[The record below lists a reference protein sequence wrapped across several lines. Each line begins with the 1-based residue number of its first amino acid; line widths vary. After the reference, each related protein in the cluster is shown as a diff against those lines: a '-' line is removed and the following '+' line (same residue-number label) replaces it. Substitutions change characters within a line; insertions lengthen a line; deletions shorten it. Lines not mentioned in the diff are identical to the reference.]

1 MGDDKIQELF
11 LQLVQDMSFV
21 KAKLSYIE
29 EQKFSARIDTLEAQN
44 REHDRTIKSLE
55 KRNDTME
62 EFVRG
67 ALQENK
73 KQQTGV
79 FISLGMAV
87 FSAIISVLFGLLIRQ
102 GVVSCKWIIVKPT
115 QKFTTAINTRMKKSS
130 RQWKRSCKNVKN

>member
-1 MGDDKIQELF
+1 MDNNKIQELL

-21 KAKLSYIE
+21 KAKLSSIE
-29 EQKFSARIDTLEAQN
+29 EQKLSARIDSLEAQN

-67 ALQENK
+67 NMQDSK

-79 FISLGMAV
+79 FISMGLAV
-87 FSAIISVLFGLLIRQ
+87 FSAILSMLINLL
-102 GVVSCKWIIVKPT
+102 
-115 QKFTTAINTRMKKSS
+115 
-130 RQWKRSCKNVKN
+130 